1 MRHRVAG
8 RKLGRRSEHREATL
22 QNIVVELLT
31 HERVTTTEAKARS
44 ARTLAERIITKG
56 RSGSLHDRR
65 LAMALLTDKQAVR
78 RLFDE
83 IGPRYADRNGGYT
96 RIMKLMPRK
105 GDAAAMAML
114 ELVE

>member
-22 QNIVVELLT
+22 QNIVAQLLT
-31 HERVTTTEAKARS
+31 HERVTTTEAKAKE
-44 ARTLAERIITKG
+44 ARLLAERVITKG
-56 RSGSLHDRR
+56 RSGSVHDRR
-65 LAMALLTDKQAVR
+65 QAMALLTDKHAVR

-83 IGPRYADRNGGYT
+83 IAPRYAERNGGYT